1 MVNGQWLIVMP
12 GTRYPNA
19 EGHPPSPP
27 FKGGKSEA
35 KGGCYPFK
43 GGECSAVSRQQTAF
57 GVPCRGEPQCSPF
70 FCVVQ
75 GYPNA
80 NFANGRESTQIT
92 VFVIPN
98 TSSCHS
104 EHSEESRGVG
114 VKEKRFFA
122 YALNDKLMVNC

>member
-1 MVNGQWLIVMP
+1 MLCRVHGIRMQRNI
-12 GTRYPNA
+12 
-19 EGHPPSPP
+19 PPLQR
-27 FKGGKSEA
+27 
-35 KGGCYPFK
+35 
-43 GGECSAVSRQQTAF
+43 GECSAVSRQQTAF

-104 EHSEESRGVG
+104 EHSEESRPK
-114 VKEKRFFA
+114 KEKIHRF
-122 YALNDKLMVNC
+122 ALNDKLIVNG

>member
-1 MVNGQWLIVMP
+1 MP
-12 GTRYPNA
+12 GTRYPSA
-19 EGHPPSPP
+19 EGHPPLPP
-27 FKGGKSEA
+27 LQRGEERSEGGML
-35 KGGCYPFK
+35 PLQR
-43 GGECSAVSRQQTAF
+43 GECSAVSRQQTAF

-114 VKEKRFFA
+114 VKEKRFIA
-122 YALNDKLMVNC
+122 DALNDKLMVNC